1 MPHPEPTQPEEL
13 RTPDAEL
20 VEALQ
25 ELVQRGERDL
35 TLAVVIDMFPADLAQ
50 ILVRLPEENGQQLF
64 HWLSDEQAGD
74 VLAEL
79 KAAFRGDLL
88 EDAPRERLTAMLDEL
103 DTDDAADIIA
113 NLPEALGQE
122 ILPTLKEHEE
132 VEELLQYDEESAGG
146 IMGAEYVAVPQN
158 ITVSE
163 ATEEVRR
170 NAETVEVVYALFAL
184 DEDEKL
190 AGVVSLR
197 RLLLSPA
204 DTPITEIMKTD
215 VISVP
220 THLDQEEV
228 ALIMEKYNLVSLPV
242 VDPENR
248 LAGRITIDDI
258 VDVIRDEAEEDMLK
272 MSGVRSSEEPTDSVL
287 HIVAGRLPWLLAGLI
302 GAGLAALVIGS
313 FHQALREATLLAAFI
328 PIVMATAGNAGIQ
341 SSAIAVQGLA
351 TGDVWSTDISR
362 RLSKELMVALLNGVV
377 AACVLGVAIMLLA
390 QVFPLV
396 RPVELA
402 GTAAFSLVLVI
413 VLATCVGASIP
424 LLLERLNIDPAIATG
439 PFITTSN
446 DIMGILIF
454 FLLADWIYL

>member
-1 MPHPEPTQPEEL
+1 MTHPESTQPEEL

-25 ELVQRGERDL
+25 ELVQHGKRDL
-35 TLAVVIDMFPADLAQ
+35 TLAAVIDMFPADLAQ
-50 ILVRLPEENGQQLF
+50 ILMRLPEETGQQLF

-79 KAAFRGDLL
+79 KDAFRGDLL

-103 DTDDAADIIA
+103 DTDDAADVIA
-113 NLPEALGQE
+113 DLPEALGQE

-158 ITVSE
+158 MTVSE

-170 NAETVEVVYALFAL
+170 NAETVEVVYALFVL
-184 DEDEKL
+184 DEYEKL

-204 DTPITEIMKTD
+204 DTPITEIMKKD

-220 THLDQEEV
+220 TNLDQEEV

-248 LAGRITIDDI
+248 LAGRITIDDV
-258 VDVIRDEAEEDMLK
+258 VDVIRDEAEEDMMK
-272 MSGVRSSEEPTDSVL
+272 MSGVRSFEEPTDSVL

-302 GAGLAALVIGS
+302 GAGLAALVIGL
-313 FHQALREATLLAAFI
+313 FHHVLEKALLLAAFI

-351 TGDVWSTDISR
+351 TGDVWSTDISK
-362 RLSKELMVALLNGVV
+362 RLGKELMVALLNGVV
-377 AACVLGVAIMLLA
+377 AACVLGVSIMLLS
-390 QVFPLV
+390 QIYDLT

-402 GTAAFSLVLVI
+402 STAALSLVLVI
-413 VLATCVGASIP
+413 VLATCVGASTP
-424 LLLERLNIDPAIATG
+424 LLLERLKIDPAIATG

>member
-1 MPHPEPTQPEEL
+1 MTHPESTQPEEL

-25 ELVQRGERDL
+25 ELVQRGERHL
-35 TLAVVIDMFPADLAQ
+35 TLAAVIDMFPADLAQ
-50 ILVRLPEENGQQLF
+50 ILVRLPEEKGQQLF

-79 KAAFRGDLL
+79 KDAFRGDLL

-103 DTDDAADIIA
+103 DTDDAADVIA
-113 NLPEALGQE
+113 DLPEALGQE

-204 DTPITEIMKTD
+204 DTRITEIMNKD

-220 THLDQEEV
+220 TNLDQEEV

-248 LAGRITIDDI
+248 LAGQITIDDI
-258 VDVIRDEAEEDMLK
+258 VDVIRDEAEEDMMK
-272 MSGVRSSEEPTDSVL
+272 MSGVRSCEEPTDSVL

-313 FHQALREATLLAAFI
+313 FQHALREATLLAVFI

-351 TGDVWSTDISR
+351 TGDVWLTDISR
-362 RLSKELMVALLNGVV
+362 RLSKELRVALLNGVV
-377 AACVLGVAIMLLA
+377 AACVLGVAILLIA
-390 QVFPLV
+390 QVYPLT

-402 GTAAFSLVLVI
+402 GTAALSLVLVI
-413 VLATCVGASIP
+413 VLATCIGASIP
-424 LLLERLNIDPAIATG
+424 LLLEHLKIDPAIATG

>member
-1 MPHPEPTQPEEL
+1 MTHPESTQPEEL

-25 ELVQRGERDL
+25 ELVQHGERDL
-35 TLAVVIDMFPADLAQ
+35 TLAAVIDMFPADLAQ
-50 ILVRLPEENGQQLF
+50 ILMRLPEETGQQLF

-79 KAAFRGDLL
+79 KDAFRGDLL

-103 DTDDAADIIA
+103 DTDDAADVIA
-113 NLPEALGQE
+113 DLPEALGQE

-158 ITVSE
+158 MTVSE

-170 NAETVEVVYALFAL
+170 NAETVEVVYALFVL

-204 DTPITEIMKTD
+204 DTPITEIMKKD

-220 THLDQEEV
+220 TNLDQEEV

-258 VDVIRDEAEEDMLK
+258 VDVIRDEAEEDMMK
-272 MSGVRSSEEPTDSVL
+272 MSGVRSFEEPTDSVL

-302 GAGLAALVIGS
+302 GAGLAALVIGL
-313 FHQALREATLLAAFI
+313 FHHVLEKAILLAAFI

-351 TGDVWSTDISR
+351 TGDVWSTDISK
-362 RLSKELMVALLNGVV
+362 RLGKELMVALLNGVV
-377 AACVLGVAIMLLA
+377 AACVLGVSIILLS
-390 QVFPLV
+390 QIYDLT

-402 GTAAFSLVLVI
+402 STAALSLVLVI
-413 VLATCVGASIP
+413 VLATCVGASTP
-424 LLLERLNIDPAIATG
+424 LLLERLKIDPAIATG

>member
-1 MPHPEPTQPEEL
+1 MTHPESTQPEEL

-25 ELVQRGERDL
+25 ELVQRGERHL
-35 TLAVVIDMFPADLAQ
+35 TLAAVIDMFPADLAQ
-50 ILVRLPEENGQQLF
+50 ILVRLPEEKGQQLF

-79 KAAFRGDLL
+79 KDAFRGDLL

-103 DTDDAADIIA
+103 DTDDAADVIA
-113 NLPEALGQE
+113 DLPEALGQE

-170 NAETVEVVYALFAL
+170 NAETVEVVYAIFAL

-204 DTPITEIMKTD
+204 DARITEIMKKD

-220 THLDQEEV
+220 TNLDQEEV

-248 LAGRITIDDI
+248 LAGQITIDDI
-258 VDVIRDEAEEDMLK
+258 VDVIRDEAEEDMMK

-313 FHQALREATLLAAFI
+313 FQHALREATLLAVFI

-351 TGDVWSTDISR
+351 TGDVWLTDISR
-362 RLSKELMVALLNGVV
+362 RLSKELRVALLNGVV
-377 AACVLGVAIMLLA
+377 AACVLGVAILLIA
-390 QVFPLV
+390 QVYPLE

-402 GTAAFSLVLVI
+402 GTAALSLVLVI
-413 VLATCVGASIP
+413 VLATCIGASIP
-424 LLLERLNIDPAIATG
+424 LLLEHLKIDPAIATG

>member
-1 MPHPEPTQPEEL
+1 MTHPESTQPEDL

-35 TLAVVIDMFPADLAQ
+35 TLAAVIDMFPADLAQ
-50 ILVRLPEENGQQLF
+50 ILMRLPEETGQQLF
-64 HWLSDEQAGD
+64 HWLSDKQAGD

-79 KAAFRGDLL
+79 KDAFRGDLL

-103 DTDDAADIIA
+103 DTDDAADVIA
-113 NLPEALGQE
+113 DLPEALGQE

-158 ITVSE
+158 MTVSE

-170 NAETVEVVYALFAL
+170 NAETVEVVYALFVL

-204 DTPITEIMKTD
+204 DTPITEIMKKD

-220 THLDQEEV
+220 TNLDQEEV

-258 VDVIRDEAEEDMLK
+258 VDVIRDEAEEDMMK
-272 MSGVRSSEEPTDSVL
+272 MSGVRSFEEPTDSVL

-302 GAGLAALVIGS
+302 GAGLAALVIGL
-313 FHQALREATLLAAFI
+313 FHHVLEKAILLAAFI

-351 TGDVWSTDISR
+351 TGDVWSTDISK
-362 RLSKELMVALLNGVV
+362 RLGKELMVALLNGVV
-377 AACVLGVAIMLLA
+377 AACVLGVSIMLLS
-390 QVFPLV
+390 QIYDLT

-402 GTAAFSLVLVI
+402 STAALSLVLVI
-413 VLATCVGASIP
+413 VLATCVGASTP
-424 LLLERLNIDPAIATG
+424 LLLERLKIDPAIATG

>member
-1 MPHPEPTQPEEL
+1 MTHPESTQPEEL

-25 ELVQRGERDL
+25 ELVQRGERHL
-35 TLAVVIDMFPADLAQ
+35 TLAAVIDMFPADLAQ
-50 ILVRLPEENGQQLF
+50 ILVRLPEEKGQQLF

-79 KAAFRGDLL
+79 KDAFRGDLL

-103 DTDDAADIIA
+103 DTDDAADVIA
-113 NLPEALGQE
+113 DLPEALGQE

-204 DTPITEIMKTD
+204 DTRITEIMNKD

-220 THLDQEEV
+220 TNLDQEEV

-258 VDVIRDEAEEDMLK
+258 VDVIRDEAEEDMMK
-272 MSGVRSSEEPTDSVL
+272 MSGVRSCEEPTDSVL

-313 FHQALREATLLAAFI
+313 FQHALREATLLAVFI

-351 TGDVWSTDISR
+351 TGDVWLTDISR
-362 RLSKELMVALLNGVV
+362 RLSKELRVALLNGVV
-377 AACVLGVAIMLLA
+377 AACVLGVAILLIA
-390 QVFPLV
+390 QVYPLT

-402 GTAAFSLVLVI
+402 GTAALSLVLVI
-413 VLATCVGASIP
+413 VLATCIGASIP
-424 LLLERLNIDPAIATG
+424 LLLEHLKIDPAIATG

>member
-1 MPHPEPTQPEEL
+1 MTHPESTQPEEL

-25 ELVQRGERDL
+25 ELVQRGERHL
-35 TLAVVIDMFPADLAQ
+35 TLAAVIDMFPADLAQ
-50 ILVRLPEENGQQLF
+50 ILVRLPEEKGQQLF

-79 KAAFRGDLL
+79 KDAFRGDLL

-103 DTDDAADIIA
+103 DTDDAADVIA
-113 NLPEALGQE
+113 DLPEALGQE

-170 NAETVEVVYALFAL
+170 NAETVEVVYAIFAL

-204 DTPITEIMKTD
+204 DARITEIMKKD

-220 THLDQEEV
+220 TNLDQEEV

-248 LAGRITIDDI
+248 LAGQITIDDI
-258 VDVIRDEAEEDMLK
+258 VDVIRDEAEEDMMK

-313 FHQALREATLLAAFI
+313 FQHALREATLLAVFI

-351 TGDVWSTDISR
+351 TGDVWLTDISR
-362 RLSKELMVALLNGVV
+362 RLSKELRVALLNGVV
-377 AACVLGVAIMLLA
+377 AACVLGVAILLIA
-390 QVFPLV
+390 QVYPLA

-402 GTAAFSLVLVI
+402 GTAALSLVLVI
-413 VLATCVGASIP
+413 VLATCIGASIP
-424 LLLERLNIDPAIATG
+424 LLLEHLKIDPAIATG

>member
-1 MPHPEPTQPEEL
+1 MTHPESTQPEEL

-25 ELVQRGERDL
+25 ELVQRGERHL
-35 TLAVVIDMFPADLAQ
+35 TLAAVIDMFPADLAQ
-50 ILVRLPEENGQQLF
+50 ILVRLPEEKGQQLF

-79 KAAFRGDLL
+79 KDAFRGDLL

-103 DTDDAADIIA
+103 DTDDAADVIA
-113 NLPEALGQE
+113 DLPEALGQE

-204 DTPITEIMKTD
+204 DTRITEIMEKD

-220 THLDQEEV
+220 TNLDQEEV

-258 VDVIRDEAEEDMLK
+258 VDVIRDEAEEDMMK
-272 MSGVRSSEEPTDSVL
+272 MSGVRSCEEPTDSVL

-313 FHQALREATLLAAFI
+313 FQHALREATLLAVFI

-351 TGDVWSTDISR
+351 TGDVWLTDISR
-362 RLSKELMVALLNGVV
+362 RLSKELRVALLNGVV
-377 AACVLGVAIMLLA
+377 AACVLGVAILLIA
-390 QVFPLV
+390 QVYPLT

-402 GTAAFSLVLVI
+402 GTAALSLVLVI
-413 VLATCVGASIP
+413 VLATCIGASIP
-424 LLLERLNIDPAIATG
+424 LLLEHLKIDPAIATG